1 MSNFQ
6 IGDKVSVLDEAI
18 DGVVVSI
25 NSNQITI
32 ETNDGF
38 PMTYFVNE
46 LVKNNISN
54 DLKGFISTS
63 AINQI
68 KAEKQEEKKRSF
80 TKEKKSSREIFT
92 LEVDLHIE
100 KLVPNK
106 NGLSN
111 YDILNIQMDTAKRQM
126 DFAINKRIPKL
137 VLIHGVGEGVLKSEL
152 DFLLR
157 KYENIAVQEANY
169 QKYGQGAIE
178 IYFLQNKK

>member
-6 IGDKVSVLDEAI
+6 IGDKVSVLDDAI
-18 DGVVVSI
+18 DGVIIAI

-32 ETNDGF
+32 ETSDGF

-46 LVKNNISN
+46 LVSNLISN
-54 DLKGFISTS
+54 DLKGFISNS
-63 AINQI
+63 AISQV

-80 TKEKKSSREIFT
+80 IKDKKSAREVFS

-126 DFAINKRIPKL
+126 DFAIRNRIPKL

-157 KYENIAVQEANY
+157 KYENITVQEANY
-169 QKYGQGAIE
+169 QKYGQGAME
-178 IYFLQNKK
+178 VYFLQKK